1 MVFSFST
8 ATGRD
13 HAAMVTERWVRVRR
27 LGLPVLGA
35 AAVVWAARHLS
46 AVGASWS
53 AAWHLIANLP
63 WLWLVGLAV
72 VWLLGLCVHTVVL
85 TASMPGLSHRRAL
98 TLNLS
103 GSAVSNV
110 LPLGGVA
117 GTALNLGMVRAWGH
131 SSLEFARFVVVSKA
145 WDVIA
150 KLFMPLVAIA
160 ALLAWGVLDV
170 GRSSVLWLA
179 AGLAGAVAAGLVI
192 AALLGRATPLLRVV
206 GALERPGRWCLRRL
220 GREPGASWTAAV
232 AALLDG
238 ADRLVRRRWAEL
250 SWGMTAYWL
259 LQGALLWLC
268 LFAVGAHLPV
278 PIVLAGLVTERVLT
292 LLALT
297 PGGAGLVETGAIAV
311 LIALGTD
318 PTAALAGILLFR
330 GFVFVAEIP
339 VGGLTAALWLVT
351 RRRSA

>member
-1 MVFSFST
+1 M
-8 ATGRD
+8 G
-13 HAAMVTERWVRVRR
+13 TERGVRVRR
-27 LGLPVLGA
+27 FALLALGA

-53 AAWHLIANLP
+53 VAWHLISRLN
-63 WLWLVGLAV
+63 WHWLVGLGV

-103 GSAVSNV
+103 GSAVANV

-117 GTALNLGMVRAWGH
+117 STALNLGMVRGWGH
-131 SSLEFARFVVVSKA
+131 STLEFARFVVVSKA
-145 WDVIA
+145 WDVVA
-150 KLFMPLVAIA
+150 KLVMPLVAV
-160 ALLAWGVLDV
+160 ALLLSWDAVDL
-170 GRSSVLWLA
+170 GRTGMLWLA
-179 AGLAGAVAAGLVI
+179 GGLGSATAAGLMI

-206 GALERPGRWCLRRL
+206 AAVESAWGWCRRRF
-220 GREPGASWTAAV
+220 GREPVTGWTDAV
-232 AALLDG
+232 AALLEG

-250 SWGMTAYWL
+250 SWGMAGYWL

-268 LFAVGAHLPV
+268 LVAVGAHLPIPV
-278 PIVLAGLVTERVLT
+278 VLAGLVTERVLT

-297 PGGAGLVETGAIAV
+297 PGGAGLVETGTIAV

-318 PTAALAGILLFR
+318 PTAALAGVLLFR
-330 GFVFVAEIP
+330 GFVFAAEIP
-339 VGGLTAALWLVT
+339 VGGIATALWLVT
-351 RRRSA
+351 RRTVSRSAG